1 MVTLALK
8 FLRPIAPYLAAVA
21 LLLAAVLYV
30 ATLRHDLAVAKDKNI
45 TLAALNAANAAAIAD
60 YKTQQAKWNSAL
72 DTLDAQTLDA
82 NTAAGRIVA
91 KINAGPASS
100 DGPVA
105 PVLTEALNSLRAL
118 QGDAP

>member
-1 MVTLALK
+1 MTLILLK
-8 FLRPIAPYLAAVA
+8 FLRPIAPYLAAAA

-30 ATLRHDLAVAKDKNI
+30 ATLRHDLAVAKYKNV
-45 TLAALNAANAAAIAD
+45 TLTALNAANAAAIAD

-72 DTLDAQTLDA
+72 DTLDAQTLEA
-82 NTAAGRIVA
+82 NTATGRIVA
-91 KINAGPASS
+91 KINADPTSS

-105 PVLTEALNSLRAL
+105 PVLSEALDSLRAL